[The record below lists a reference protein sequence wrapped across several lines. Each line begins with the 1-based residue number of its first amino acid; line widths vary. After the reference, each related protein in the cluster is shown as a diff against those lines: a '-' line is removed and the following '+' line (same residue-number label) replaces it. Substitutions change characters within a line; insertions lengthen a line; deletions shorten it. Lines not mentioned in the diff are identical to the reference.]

1 MEMPKRKM
9 RIRALMIFLCFAVII
24 ALLATRLVYLQV
36 INGAEL
42 QKDAIEQQTRDSQV
56 ASKRGTIYDR
66 NRKALAQS
74 ATVETITANPNEIQ
88 NAAKN
93 NDNVSADK
101 KVDIEAIAKN
111 LSDILQLDY
120 NETLEKLN
128 QKTSHVYI
136 KRKVEADVANQI
148 RELNMTGIYLEEDAK
163 RYYPYGSFASHIIG
177 FTGFDNQGLGGIE
190 MVYDSSLKGVPGRV
204 VSLKNALDTDMPF
217 QHEQHIDPE
226 NGTNVV
232 LTIDEVIQH
241 FAEKY
246 LEQAAIENK
255 VEKGGACIVMDIPT
269 GEILAMAT
277 YPGFDLNEPF
287 VLVDPEDQAA
297 VDAITDPDEKL
308 NKTNEVLQKQWRNK
322 AVVDAY
328 EPGSVFKAITASM
341 ALEEDVVKLDDA
353 FFCSGSKQVGGR
365 TIRCAKAGG
374 HGALTFAGGVTNS
387 CNPVFM
393 EVGARVGYDNFKK
406 YFKAFGFGE
415 VTGFDLPGEAKGT
428 FYADDAFN
436 EVELATAS
444 FGQGPTVTPLQLVA
458 AVGAVANDGK
468 LMKPHL
474 VKELVNDDGQT
485 ISTIE
490 PTVVRQVISEQTSDT
505 MCTLLESVVNEGS
518 GQNAY
523 VKGYRMAGKT
533 GTSEKIPRGNG
544 KYVSSF
550 LGFAPANDPKV
561 LCLVILDEATA
572 GSYYGGQIAAPVVR
586 NIMEDT
592 LRYLEIEPQYTAE
605 EAALL
610 DVYVPSVKGLGLA
623 EAKQKI
629 TDESLKYQIVG
640 SGETVKD
647 QMPKMGANLPAN
659 STVIL
664 YTEDSQETTVTVPS
678 VINMSVSSATREL
691 ADSRLNISL
700 AGVGSSGKNT
710 SRTYASKQEPA
721 AGATVP
727 IGTVVTV
734 EFAYQSED

>member
-1 MEMPKRKM
+1 MDMPKRKL
-9 RIRALMIFLCFAVII
+9 RKRALMVLIVFT
-24 ALLATRLVYLQV
+24 LLMLLLSSRLVYLQ
-36 INGAEL
+36 IIDGPNL
-42 QKDAIEQQTRDSQV
+42 QKEAIEQQTRDNQV

-66 NRKALAQS
+66 NMKALAQS
-74 ATVETITANPNEIQ
+74 ATVETITANPNEIK

-93 NDNVSADK
+93 ND
-101 KVDIEAIAKN
+101 KVKVEEIAKN
-111 LSDILQLDY
+111 LSDILELDY
-120 NETLEKLN
+120 AETLEKL
-128 QKTSHVYI
+128 QKETSHVYI
-136 KRKVEADVANQI
+136 KRKVESDVATRI
-148 RELNMTGIYLEEDAK
+148 RELNMTGVYLEEDSK
-163 RYYPYGSFASHIIG
+163 RYYPYGNFASHVIG

-190 MVYDSSLKGVPGRV
+190 MVYEKNLKGVPGRV

-217 QHEQHIDPE
+217 KHEQHIDPE

-255 VEKGGACIVMDIPT
+255 VAQGAACIVMDIPT

-277 YPGFDLNEPF
+277 KPDFDLNDPF
-287 VLVDPEDQAA
+287 AIVDPNTQQVLEG
-297 VDAITDPDEKL
+297 ITDEDEKL
-308 NKTNEVLQKQWRNK
+308 KQTNDALQKQWRNK
-322 AVVDAY
+322 AVADSY
-328 EPGSVFKAITASM
+328 EPGSVFKTITASM
-341 ALEEDVVKLDDA
+341 ALEENVVQLTDP
-353 FFCSGSKQVGGR
+353 FFCSGSKKVGGR
-365 TIRCAKAGG
+365 SIRCAKAGG
-374 HGALTFAGGVTNS
+374 HGALDFAGGVTNS

-406 YFKAFGFGE
+406 YFHAFGFGE

-428 FYADDAFN
+428 FYADNNFN

-474 VKELVNDDGQT
+474 IKELVDDEGTTVQ
-485 ISTIE
+485 SVE
-490 PTVVRQVISEQTSDT
+490 PTMVRQVISEQTSDT
-505 MCTLLESVVNEGS
+505 MCMLLENVVNEGS

-523 VKGYRMAGKT
+523 VKGYRVAGKT

-561 LCLVILDEATA
+561 LCLVLLDEAN
-572 GSYYGGQIAAPVVR
+572 GDSYYGGAIAAPVVR

-592 LRYLEIEPQYTAE
+592 LRYLNIEPQYTAE
-605 EAALL
+605 EAATL
-610 DVYVPSVKGLGLA
+610 DVYVPEVKGMSV
-623 EAKQKI
+623 
-629 TDESLKYQIVG
+629 TDAGKRINDEKLKYKVIG

-647 QMPKMGANLPAN
+647 QMPKMGASMPAD

-664 YTEDSQETTVTVPS
+664 YTEDNAQQTAVVPKVTGFNV
-678 VINMSVSSATREL
+678 ATATNEL
-691 ADSRLNISL
+691 AAQRLNISI
-700 AGVGSSGKNT
+700 GGMGRTGKNT
-710 SRTYASKQEPA
+710 AQVYASKQDPA
-721 AGATVP
+721 PGATVP
-727 IGTVVTV
+727 IGTVVNV
-734 EFAYQSED
+734 EFSYLATD